1 MAIISMPPGLVMP
14 ANGTTIFITP
24 LGGSTQV

>member
-1 MAIISMPPGLVMP
+1 MP

-24 LGGSTQV
+24 LGGSTQI